1 MRKVLLAATC
11 ALFLAFAGCSEA
23 PKTVEKKEAEK
34 PLEAATGM
42 SALYKMYQV
51 ARSWGGP
58 DTRVLKMTSM
68 FLNEVPSV
76 PRGKA
81 AAWEATFV
89 APSKNMARSYTYSII
104 EVQPTLHKGVFA
116 GPEQGWSAA
125 RGNQT
130 PFLMAAVKVDTDKA
144 FETALKNGAEYDKK
158 NPDRPILILLEKNT
172 KFPNPVWRFVWGE
185 SLGTSNFSIFIDTSL
200 GDFMEKMR

>member
-1 MRKVLLAATC
+1 MRKVLPAVTC
-11 ALFLAFAGCSEA
+11 ALFLFFAACSEA
-23 PKTVEKKEAEK
+23 PRTAEKKEEK
-34 PLEAATGM
+34 PLEPATGL

-58 DTRVLKMTSM
+58 DTQVLKMTSM

-76 PRGKA
+76 PRGRA

-116 GPEQGWSAA
+116 GPEQSWTGA
-125 RGNQT
+125 RGTQS

-144 FETALKNGAEYDKK
+144 YETALKNGEEYDKK
-158 NPDRPILILLEKNT
+158 NPDKPILILLERNT
-172 KFPNPVWRFVWGE
+172 KFPNPVWRIVWGE
-185 SLGTSNFSIFIDTSL
+185 SLGTSNFSIFIDASL
-200 GDFMEKMR
+200 GDFKEKMR